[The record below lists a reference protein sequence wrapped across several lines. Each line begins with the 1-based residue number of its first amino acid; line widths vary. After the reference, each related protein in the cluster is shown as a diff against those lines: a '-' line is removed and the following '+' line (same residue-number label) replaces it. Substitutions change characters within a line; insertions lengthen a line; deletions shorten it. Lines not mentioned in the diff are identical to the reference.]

1 MSVKILNLYM
11 ELCKKNNIA
20 GTTEGLKRLH
30 RLLKA

>member
-20 GTTEGLKRLH
+20 GTIDGLKRLH
-30 RLLKA
+30 KLIKA